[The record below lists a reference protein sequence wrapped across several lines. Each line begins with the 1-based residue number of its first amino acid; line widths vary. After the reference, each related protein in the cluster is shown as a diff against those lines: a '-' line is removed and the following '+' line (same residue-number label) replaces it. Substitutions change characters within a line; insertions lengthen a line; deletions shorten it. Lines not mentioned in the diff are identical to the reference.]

1 MLVYSE
7 HFNYGM
13 FNKFIIMK
21 ITHSEKNTIF
31 NKTDYPRSTF
41 IQSTF
46 ISSIS
51 ISSASI
57 KSTLGSISIL
67 FCLLLCSSFYAHK
80 VLAESAADT
89 ASKTA
94 TQKVIKE
101 VIVEA
106 NKNAIATE
114 FGLSTFEL
122 SGDELT
128 TKMGA
133 TLGETLANEP
143 GVHNASY
150 GPGVGLPVLRG
161 LSGVRIRLSEDGI
174 GAWDASSISP
184 DHATAIEPA
193 IAESIRVIK
202 GPATVLHGNNAIGGT
217 VEVNHGR
224 IAESLNN
231 EAFSS
236 IIETS
241 KELVN
246 THARESYI
254 GKTRAE
260 FGKVVFQ
267 FDGFIRTADD
277 MSIPGVAIQEQAIEE
292 VFGISN
298 SDNTFATVLNTDA
311 KSEAASL
318 ALSYVEDT
326 FFIGVSST
334 AINKQYGIPPG
345 AHTEAADSPGHSHS
359 HPVGD
364 NIAIQ
369 PRIRINLEQERHLLK
384 LGGQLNIKGLESY
397 RLTVGAIEYTHIEKE
412 NPTPGSTAINGTRF
426 YNDVVEVK
434 SEIDHSLFNFTSA
447 EHNGRMGMQWVNR
460 KFMAESEMEIG
471 GEDFIPKTDQQSF
484 GVFSYEQF
492 VLNRASIE
500 LGARYEWQKLSQR
513 QATAALLPSNLR
525 FIHKPLT
532 YQTYTLSSAFTFD
545 VSNEHSLI
553 LNINSVQRAPE
564 IQELL
569 SLGSHL
575 ATRSY
580 DIGLLIGANNP
591 TPEPE
596 KFNGFETR
604 WEWRSDFGEMNTAVF
619 YTEAKD
625 FIYQKKR
632 DINGLFDIADQ
643 QFRNACVR
651 LEECIAVF
659 DYTQDN
665 VTLSGYEWQ
674 WALPPVAFLGG
685 DFQVELF
692 ADYVR
697 GKLPNNKNL
706 PRIPPRRQG
715 IILNW
720 NNNNISSEISYSYV
734 SKQDQAGD
742 NETKT
747 AAYKL
752 LNANLN
758 YTFHIDEANHKDIM
772 VFLKMKN
779 LLNEDIRKST
789 SFLRNFTPEP
799 GREISLAMR
808 FQF

>member
-1 MLVYSE
+1 MQ
-7 HFNYGM
+7 
-13 FNKFIIMK
+13 
-21 ITHSEKNTIF
+21 ITLNRQAMELNTIASSRQ
-31 NKTDYPRSTF
+31 TLSATSPLICIF
-41 IQSTF
+41 I
-46 ISSIS
+46 
-51 ISSASI
+51 
-57 KSTLGSISIL
+57 
-67 FCLLLCSSFYAHK
+67 Y
-80 VLAESAADT
+80 LACYSQTTIAELAIDTSKQT
-89 ASKTA
+89 AS
-94 TQKVIKE
+94 QKPIEEIVI
-101 VIVEA
+101 EA
-106 NKNAIATE
+106 NKNTAATE

-122 SGDELT
+122 SGDELA

-174 GAWDASSISP
+174 GAWDASSMSP

-193 IAESIRVIK
+193 IAESIQVIK

-224 IAESLNN
+224 IASSLNH

-236 IIETS
+236 LIETS
-241 KELVN
+241 KEFEN

-260 FGKVVFQ
+260 FGNIVFQ
-267 FDGFIRTADD
+267 FDGFKRTAND

-298 SDNTFATVLNTDA
+298 SDNTFATVLNTDSES
-311 KSEAASL
+311 KSASL
-318 ALSYVEDT
+318 ALSYVDDD

-334 AINKQYGIPPG
+334 AIDKEYGIPPG

-369 PRIRINLEQERHLLK
+369 PRIRIDLEQERHLIK
-384 LGGQLNIKGLESY
+384 LGGKLNINGLENY
-397 RLTVGAIEYTHIEKE
+397 RFTIGDIKYTHIERE
-412 NPTPGSTAINGTRF
+412 SPTPGSTAINGTRF

-434 SEIDHSLFNFTSA
+434 AEVDHSLLNFTDA
-447 EHNGRMGMQWVNR
+447 QHNGKMGIQWVNR
-460 KFMAESEMEIG
+460 KFLAKSEMAIG
-471 GEDFIPKTDQQSF
+471 GEDFIPKTDQQAF

-492 VLNRASIE
+492 LLNSVSIE

-532 YQTYTLSSAFTFD
+532 YHTYTLSSAVTFD
-545 VSNEHSLI
+545 VSDQHSLI

-591 TPEPE
+591 APEPE
-596 KFNGFETR
+596 KFNGFEAR
-604 WEWRSDFGEMNTAVF
+604 WEWRSTFGEMNTATF
-619 YTEAKD
+619 YTEAEN

-659 DYTQDN
+659 DYTQDD
-665 VTLSGYEWQ
+665 VMLLGYEWQ
-674 WALPPVAFLGG
+674 WALPPVSLLNGE
-685 DFQVELF
+685 FQFELF

-706 PRIPPRRQG
+706 PRMPPRRQG
-715 IILNW
+715 IVLNW
-720 NNNNISSEISYSYV
+720 SNNNISSEISYSYV
-734 SKQDQAGD
+734 SAQNQAGD

-758 YTFHIDEANHKDIM
+758 YTYHIDEANHKDIM

-808 FQF
+808 YQF